1 MAEVVAAAKERSQG
15 EEPIV
20 CVVSEE
26 AIAGANVQS
35 CGEDEGY
42 ETPGKKELPPR
53 QKTGGKETRKV
64 RKVTLAST
72 HDV

>member
-1 MAEVVAAAKERSQG
+1 MADVVAVAEERSHG

-20 CVVSEE
+20 CVTSEE
-26 AIAGANVQS
+26 AIAGANVHS

-64 RKVTLAST
+64 RKGHTS
-72 HDV
+72 